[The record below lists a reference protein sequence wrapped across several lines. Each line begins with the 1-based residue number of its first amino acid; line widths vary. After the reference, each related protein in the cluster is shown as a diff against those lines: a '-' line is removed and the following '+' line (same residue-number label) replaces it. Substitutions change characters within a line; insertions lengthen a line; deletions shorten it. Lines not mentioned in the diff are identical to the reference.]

1 MNDRHYVAQSL
12 FQFLE
17 HCEVEYCVVGDSRQ
31 YPEAIPSDIDIVVP
45 GRRLGELP
53 RLVARFCREIDVH
66 LVQLIRHE
74 QTAVYFVLAWIGESG
89 EARFL
94 AVDFC
99 SDYLRGGRRL
109 LGADEMLAHRGP
121 VITRRGTNQGFRVPA
136 PHMQFIYYLVKK
148 VDKQDLNSR
157 HGDYLS
163 SLWQM
168 DPEGCWGQLTRFW
181 RADQDADL
189 LAAAATRN
197 GWYDVRAELPR
208 LRRAMRRAAPLT
220 VGHLAGELQRRISR
234 VLRPTG
240 LVVAF
245 LGADGSGKS
254 SVIDRVLADLA
265 PAFRR
270 TCYLHLRPRLIS
282 RAGRDDQPATAPHK
296 LPARGR
302 LASFAKLAFFLFDYI
317 AGHALR
323 VWPLKRRSALVVF
336 DRHYRDLA
344 VDSRRYRYGGSM
356 RLARWA
362 ARLVPE
368 PDFWV
373 LLDAPAEILQSRKQE
388 VPAEES
394 ERQRHAYLDLA
405 AHLHDAVVVDASH
418 TLPHVVAGAES
429 AILRWLEGRLEF
441 RHPELQF
448 EQNPVT
454 ARLLQY
460 FCRKKPPVLGK
471 LFRVMLNSDVY
482 CRIHS
487 PILMA
492 HPYGIIIHADAEIG
506 RRVAIMQQ
514 VTLGGKDWGVNEAP
528 VIEDDVYVGAGAKV
542 LGAVRVGRGAIVGAN
557 AVVTRDVPPYCT
569 VVGANRVVRVPEY
582 ASSGADAGQRDNHA
596 PADERLSA

>member
-1 MNDRHYVAQSL
+1 LPILAVIYVAGLTRRVAAIALALLGFALVAQAGPSGPVAWNTTVNVTGGGWGRMIQL
-12 FQFLE
+12 TNGNWLCVSTMFPGGTNTYLAIYRSTDTCRTWGFLSQ
-17 HCEVEYCVVGDSRQ
+17 VN
-31 YPEAIPSDIDIVVP
+31 EA
-45 GRRLGELP
+45 GRNLDNGELVALP
-53 RLVARFCREIDVH
+53 NGQILLSMRSLIDGVSYRLP
-66 LVQLIRHE
+66 
-74 QTAVYFVLAWIGESG
+74 VYRS
-89 EARFL
+89 
-94 AVDFC
+94 
-99 SDYLRGGRRL
+99 
-109 LGADEMLAHRGP
+109 
-121 VITRRGTNQGFRVPA
+121 TNNGQVW
-136 PHMQFIYYLVKK
+136 
-148 VDKQDLNSR
+148 S
-157 HGDYLS
+157 YLS
-163 SLWQM
+163 NIDASEGAGTRGLW
-168 DPEGCWGQLTRFW
+168 
-181 RADQDADL
+181 
-189 LAAAATRN
+189 
-197 GWYDVRAELPR
+197 
-208 LRRAMRRAAPLT
+208 
-220 VGHLAGELQRRISR
+220 
-234 VLRPTG
+234 
-240 LVVAF
+240 
-245 LGADGSGKS
+245 
-254 SVIDRVLADLA
+254 
-265 PAFRR
+265 
-270 TCYLHLRPRLIS
+270 
-282 RAGRDDQPATAPHK
+282 
-296 LPARGR
+296 
-302 LASFAKLAFFLFDYI
+302 
-317 AGHALR
+317 
-323 VWPLKRRSALVVF
+323 
-336 DRHYRDLA
+336 
-344 VDSRRYRYGGSM
+344 
-356 RLARWA
+356 
-362 ARLVPE
+362 E

-460 FCRKKPPVLGK
+460 FCRKKTPVLGK